1 MTVKVW
7 STIFVSIF
15 FQNVILLLH
24 KNKDLIIENRHIF
37 YYDRRNADEK
47 IKREC
52 DIKKDEKPKAVTRYF
67 IIDLKGS

>member
-1 MTVKVW
+1 
-7 STIFVSIF
+7 
-15 FQNVILLLH
+15 VILLLH